1 MSTDHVVSTLAE
13 LESLYG
19 APSDS
24 AVRKAIDHLD
34 PLCQRFIAAAPFMLL
49 ATAGQDGLDCS
60 PRGDQPGF
68 VQVGDDKTLWLPD
81 RRGNNRIDS
90 LRNIMHNPRVGLLF
104 LIPGVHQCLRV
115 NGRARISVEPS
126 LLQRFAVDGALPKS
140 VVVVTVEQAFAQ
152 CARAVQRAELWE
164 ADSASEFGFGC
175 GVDGLP
181 GLHADGLRSS

>member
-1 MSTDHVVSTLAE
+1 MSSDHVVRTLAE

-68 VQVGDDKTLWLPD
+68 VHTSPLAG
-81 RRGNNRIDS
+81 
-90 LRNIMHNPRVGLLF
+90 
-104 LIPGVHQCLRV
+104 
-115 NGRARISVEPS
+115 
-126 LLQRFAVDGALPKS
+126 
-140 VVVVTVEQAFAQ
+140 
-152 CARAVQRAELWE
+152 
-164 ADSASEFGFGC
+164 SA
-175 GVDGLP
+175 
-181 GLHADGLRSS
+181 